1 MVLIRRRGTLKKTR
15 RVPPEA
21 AIIGQNLCA
30 LRRRSGLTQQEVAAL
45 IDVSFQQIQ
54 KYERGENRL
63 PVEKLHILKN
73 YFSVPYDDFF
83 AGLSASY
90 GVAEKTADML
100 WIQKLTDRLS
110 GVNHPELRDRIYRV
124 VMILAEP

>member
-1 MVLIRRRGTLKKTR
+1 MVLKGRKRTLKKTR
-15 RVPPEA
+15 RVPPAA

-30 LRRRSGLTQQEVAAL
+30 LRRRSNLTQQDIAAL

-54 KYERGENRL
+54 KYGRGENRL

-83 AGLSASY
+83 AGLSASHD
-90 GVAEKTADML
+90 GPEKTADML
-100 WIQKLTDRLS
+100 WMQKLTDRLAS
-110 GVNHPELRDRIYRV
+110 VSRPDLREKIYRV
-124 VMILAEP
+124 VMILAEL

>member
-1 MVLIRRRGTLKKTR
+1 M
-15 RVPPEA
+15 
-21 AIIGQNLCA
+21 
-30 LRRRSGLTQQEVAAL
+30 TQQEVAAL

-73 YFSVPYDDFF
+73 YFAVPYDDFF
-83 AGLSASY
+83 SGLSESGSA
-90 GVAEKTADML
+90 VEKTADML
-100 WIQKLTDRLS
+100 WMQKMTDRLT
-110 GVNHPELRDRIYRV
+110 GVNRPELREKIYRV

>member
-1 MVLIRRRGTLKKTR
+1 MVLSGRRRTLKKTR

-30 LRRRSGLTQQEVAAL
+30 LRRRSGMTQQDVAAL

-83 AGLSASY
+83 AGLSES
-90 GVAEKTADML
+90 GGSIEKTADML
-100 WIQKLTDRLS
+100 WMQKLTDRVARVS
-110 GVNHPELRDRIYRV
+110 RPELRDKIYRV